1 MPEANSLDITTAYV
15 GEGAFPYIK
24 AGILSANTIA
34 NGYITTLEG
43 VKKALYLQKVDGG
56 DIQAFA
62 CDFTAVEDDITL
74 TEAVLTPT
82 KLMRN
87 IQLCKADFR
96 DTWAATRTGNG
107 FANDIVP
114 AEFRQFLLLYLAEK
128 VAEGIEANIW
138 RGDFNS
144 DTGATTGGT
153 AVTNFNGILAKV
165 VVGTASMGYDNTY
178 VGPMTGDAN
187 ATTGV
192 ITLLNELVANIPDS
206 IQGDEDTV
214 IYMSRKTLFLLH
226 QALASIGVAG
236 GYAPQASMPR
246 PTEYMGFDLVV
257 PSGFPNDTLLAGK
270 TSNLYFG
277 TDLTSD
283 FNQATVVDMT
293 KTDASD
299 NVRLRMQFT
308 GGTQI
313 GFLGDLACIRRSA

>member
-1 MPEANSLDITTAYV
+1 MANNSLDITTAYV

-24 AGILSANTIA
+24 AGILSADTIA
-34 NGYITTLEG
+34 NGYVNTLEG
-43 VKKALYLQKVDGG
+43 VKKAIHLQKVDGG

-62 CDFTAVEDDITL
+62 CDFTSVDNDITL

-114 AEFRQFLLLYLAEK
+114 AEFRQFLLLYLSEK

-138 RGDFNS
+138 RGEFNS
-144 DTGATTGGT
+144 DDSSTTGGT
-153 AVTNFNGILAKV
+153 STSQFSGLLAKCV
-165 VVGTASMGYDNTY
+165 AGTASLGYDNTY

-192 ITLLNELVANIPDS
+192 ITLLNELVANIPDA
-206 IQGDEDTV
+206 IQGDENTV
-214 IYMSRKTLFLLH
+214 IYMSRKTKFLAH

-236 GYAPQASMPR
+236 GYAPQAGMAP
-246 PTEYMGFDLVV
+246 PTDYLGFKLVV
-257 PSGFPNDTLLAGK
+257 PAGFPNDTLLAGK
-270 TSNLYFG
+270 TENLYFG
-277 TDLTSD
+277 TDLASD
-283 FNQATVVDMT
+283 FNAATLVDMT